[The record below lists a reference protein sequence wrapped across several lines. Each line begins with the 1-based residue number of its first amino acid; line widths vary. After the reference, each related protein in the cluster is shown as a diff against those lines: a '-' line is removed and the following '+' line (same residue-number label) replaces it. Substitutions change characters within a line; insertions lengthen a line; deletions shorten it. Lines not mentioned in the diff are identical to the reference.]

1 MACRAAGRGPRSWDL
16 SPTAAVPATS
26 SVSAPG
32 QLGSGPGPSP
42 CSVLPPSLDSSEAP
56 PGSEPQFPYLS
67 LRPTPVL
74 QAVGG
79 CEPVKEA
86 QGSAWGPPVPQGQWR
101 PGRARRPRAAAAC
114 TSGSRV
120 RQAAGVGATAALT
133 QVPGADHPRPGT
145 WPVNRRVQRW
155 PFPPPFTQSG
165 KHSRSRVCPGDP
177 GVMIVNALANS
188 ATSSARGQSELSL
201 QG

>member
-16 SPTAAVPATS
+16 SPTAAVPITS

-86 QGSAWGPPVPQGQWR
+86 QGQWR

-133 QVPGADHPRPGT
+133 RVPGADHPRPGT

-177 GVMIVNALANS
+177 GVVIVNALANS